1 MNGLIGKKLGMTQ
14 IYDADGKRVAV
25 TVIAAGPCV
34 VVQRK
39 TRERDGYDALQ
50 LGYGPQKA
58 SRVCK
63 PRAGAFAKAGVEPQ
77 RILREFACASDDST
91 AVGTQVTAALFEGV
105 SYVDVVGTTKGR
117 GFAGVVKRY
126 NMGGGRMTHG
136 GHSKRR
142 VGSIG
147 QCSYPA
153 RVAKGQ
159 KMPGHMG
166 NVRVTQ
172 QSLKLIDV
180 RGEESLLLVQG
191 AVPGAN
197 GSLVIVKKA
206 LKKAGAA

>member
-14 IYDADGKRVAV
+14 IFDADGRRVAV

-39 TRERDGYDALQ
+39 TRERDGYDAVQ
-50 LGYGPQKA
+50 LGFGAQKA
-58 SRVCK
+58 SRVSK
-63 PRAGAFAKAGVEPQ
+63 PKAGQYAKAGVDPQ
-77 RILREFACASDDST
+77 RILREFACAGDDET
-91 AVGTQVTAALFEGV
+91 AVGTQVTASMFEGV
-105 SYVDVVGTTKGR
+105 SHVDVVGTSKGR

-166 NVRVTQ
+166 SVRVTQ
-172 QSLKLIDV
+172 QSLKLLDV
-180 RGEESLLLVQG
+180 RGEENLLLVQG

-197 GSLVIVKKA
+197 GGLVIVKKA

>member
-14 IYDADGKRVAV
+14 IFDADGKRVAV

-39 TRERDGYDALQ
+39 TRERDGYDAMQ

-58 SRVCK
+58 SRLSK
-63 PRAGAFAKAGVEPQ
+63 PKAGQYAKAGVEPQ
-77 RILREFACASDDST
+77 RILREFACASDDET
-91 AVGTQVTAALFEGV
+91 VVGSQVTVSMFEGV
-105 SYVDVVGTTKGR
+105 SHVDVVGTTKGR
-117 GFAGVVKRY
+117 GFAGVVKRF
-126 NMGGGRMTHG
+126 NAGGGRMTHG

-159 KMPGHMG
+159 MMPGHMG

-172 QSLKLIDV
+172 QSLKLLDV
-180 RGEESLLLVQG
+180 RGADNLLLVQG

>member
-14 IYDADGKRVAV
+14 IFDADGRRVAV

-58 SRVCK
+58 SRVSK
-63 PRAGAFAKAGVEPQ
+63 PKAGQYAKAGVDPQ
-77 RILREFACASDDST
+77 RILREFACASDDET
-91 AVGTQVTAALFEGV
+91 AVGSQVTASLFEGV
-105 SYVDVVGTTKGR
+105 SHVDVVGTTKGR

-172 QSLKLIDV
+172 QSLKLLDV
-180 RGEESLLLVQG
+180 RGAENLLLVQG

-197 GSLVIVKKA
+197 GGLVIVKKA